1 MSGIISGPARAI
13 ALLAVLPLSG
23 LGVGLPVNTVYADDC
38 LAAPNSTAPQGSHW
52 YYHIDRAKK
61 LKCWYLHA
69 LDQSGQQ
76 SAAGASAGV
85 APSVRLQSTDTQST
99 SLPVPS
105 IRAPISLLP
114 ADSARPLK
122 KLAVKPPPLT
132 NTIRN
137 ADAELSWQEGS
148 AAPSTPEARALQDSS
163 QADGS
168 NHIIKSAA
176 LDATPDADVEWKG
189 REGSPTASIPQT
201 PVLQKDA
208 PHAEGSNATPMSAM
222 PVATPDAD
230 EGSALESSAASPFP
244 QAPIYAK
251 PVIGKS
257 AEPAEEIGKAY
268 ARPKSDDQS
277 SDTAE
282 SAVEH
287 IAFGNKSNISSVG
300 PLAVMPTGETVA
312 ILMFG
317 MALAGL
323 LFGVVS
329 IIVGERHKRVADR
342 RKSNLI
348 DDRKQLDGRECNL
361 EAALLANMM
370 ALAHPRER
378 SNFVRLFP
386 S

>member
-1 MSGIISGPARAI
+1 VIRPNPLVRVSVTEGIMSGIISGPARAI

-23 LGVGLPVNTVYADDC
+23 LGFGLPVNTVYAEDC

-85 APSVRLQSTDTQST
+85 SVGVQSTDTQST

-137 ADAELSWQEGS
+137 ADAELSWQKGS

-208 PHAEGSNATPMSAM
+208 RRRGIQCHTHVG
-222 PVATPDAD
+222 
-230 EGSALESSAASPFP
+230 
-244 QAPIYAK
+244 
-251 PVIGKS
+251 
-257 AEPAEEIGKAY
+257 Y
-268 ARPKSDDQS
+268 ARC
-277 SDTAE
+277 
-282 SAVEH
+282 
-287 IAFGNKSNISSVG
+287 N
-300 PLAVMPTGETVA
+300 
-312 ILMFG
+312 
-317 MALAGL
+317 AG
-323 LFGVVS
+323 
-329 IIVGERHKRVADR
+329 R
-342 RKSNLI
+342 R
-348 DDRKQLDGRECNL
+348 
-361 EAALLANMM
+361 
-370 ALAHPRER
+370 
-378 SNFVRLFP
+378 
-386 S
+386 